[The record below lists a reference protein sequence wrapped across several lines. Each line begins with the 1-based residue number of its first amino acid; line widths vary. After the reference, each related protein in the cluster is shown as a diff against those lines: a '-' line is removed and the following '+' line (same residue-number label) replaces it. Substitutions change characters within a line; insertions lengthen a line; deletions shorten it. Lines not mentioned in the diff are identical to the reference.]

1 MPTARHILIVNSRSV
16 HQPVFVVGAPHSGAD
31 LIGRALKA
39 SAGFHVTIG
48 QPSVLRTV
56 YAFARR
62 PSMYQGR
69 TQAAATVIRDA
80 FAQGWQV
87 TASSCL
93 ECTREC
99 RTAAG
104 LAADA
109 VGPCA
114 ELRGLET
121 FGDASPDLIY
131 CAEALTYACPDA
143 RIVQVIRDGR
153 DVVASMLADPVVMS
167 WFRPSFVN
175 VDTEFFGRIA
185 LTYSTDLFEAET
197 AQRMLAQYLEL
208 IAQTVANPDRA
219 LSSYRLLNE
228 AQRRQILVD
237 WNETRTPYP
246 STARTD
252 ELIAAQARR
261 TPRAIAV
268 SMGERRLSYA
278 DLETRANQLAHFL
291 RRRGAEPRARI
302 GICMERSP
310 EMVVAL
316 LAVQKC
322 GAAYVPLDPSFPQ
335 SRLQFMAEDAGLTAI
350 LTESALPGISRCNR
364 AIRRPPRRELT
375 TPYTFCTRPAR
386 PDSRKASRCRTARS
400 PISCAR
406 CATRRAEPS
415 GIRFFRSRRCRST
428 SVGSSCICR

>member
-1 MPTARHILIVNSRSV
+1 MMPPARHILIVNSRSV

-69 TQAAATVIRDA
+69 TQAAATVMRDA

-87 TASSCL
+87 TPSSCL

-99 RTAAG
+99 RAAAG

-131 CAEALTYACPDA
+131 CAEALTYAFPDA

-167 WFRPSFVN
+167 WYRPSFVN
-175 VDTEFFGRIA
+175 VDTEFPNPFFGIEAAEDRDLWPKLSPAARCA
-185 LTYSTDLFEAET
+185 LRWRWSVRLAARLHHGLPSGQLKTIRYEHLLSKPDETLADLSRFAGTSVQAAEI
-197 AQRMLAQYLEL
+197 R
-208 IAQTVANPDRA
+208 
-219 LSSYRLLNE
+219 NE
-228 AQRRQILVD
+228 AR
-237 WNETRTPYP
+237 
-246 STARTD
+246 TARTRSRNRRGPAYEASLTTED
-252 ELIAAQARR
+252 IIQIEKIAGEEL
-261 TPRAIAV
+261 
-268 SMGERRLSYA
+268 RRLGYA
-278 DLETRANQLAHFL
+278 L
-291 RRRGAEPRARI
+291 
-302 GICMERSP
+302 
-310 EMVVAL
+310 
-316 LAVQKC
+316 
-322 GAAYVPLDPSFPQ
+322 
-335 SRLQFMAEDAGLTAI
+335 
-350 LTESALPGISRCNR
+350 
-364 AIRRPPRRELT
+364 
-375 TPYTFCTRPAR
+375 
-386 PDSRKASRCRTARS
+386 
-400 PISCAR
+400 
-406 CATRRAEPS
+406 
-415 GIRFFRSRRCRST
+415 
-428 SVGSSCICR
+428 